1 MDGSGQ
7 DRRADEGGQIAHCGL
22 GILLAG
28 SLAAI
33 VQVVKTVEIV
43 EIVEIVA
50 FVNSARS
57 SQELSQVGRGKR

>member
-43 EIVEIVA
+43 EIVA